1 MVFELRCSSVLYI
14 ARRAEN
20 ERELNSFLGNAA
32 MDGMERMNGMK
43 GIEMSKVDAFDDRST
58 MLGGGEQLTL
68 VHLV

>member
-1 MVFELRCSSVLYI
+1 
-14 ARRAEN
+14 
-20 ERELNSFLGNAA
+20 